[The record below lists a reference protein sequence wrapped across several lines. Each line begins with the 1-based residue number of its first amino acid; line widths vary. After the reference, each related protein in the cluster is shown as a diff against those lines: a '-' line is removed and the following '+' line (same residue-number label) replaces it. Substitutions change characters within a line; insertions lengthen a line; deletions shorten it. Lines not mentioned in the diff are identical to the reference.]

1 VASRTLDR
9 VGARLLSAS
18 QIDVWLQRPEL
29 ARTSSELLAVLPAHE
44 RARLTSFRTE
54 AARRQHLVARAL
66 CRVALSRYAGLPAD
80 RLRLTVEAH
89 GRPVLE
95 PGQIDLDLRF
105 SISHTTGLV
114 ACAVARGRDVGIDL
128 EHVQVDLDASALAER
143 FFSPREA
150 QDVRDRP
157 APERTRRFL
166 RYWTLKEAWLK
177 ARGVGLGS
185 ALPEAAFRLDDDGG
199 DKNCLAGDDGEDG
212 GWRFWQWCATPDH
225 VLAVACDRG
234 PARGPVELRVVESE
248 PIP

>member
-1 VASRTLDR
+1 M
-9 VGARLLSAS
+9 GARSLSAS
-18 QIDVWLQRPEL
+18 QIDVWISQPEL
-29 ARTSSELLAVLPAHE
+29 APASGELLGVLPEHE
-44 RARLTSFRTE
+44 HARVTSFRSD
-54 AARRQHLVARAL
+54 AARRQHLVARVL
-66 CRVALSRYAGLPAD
+66 CRVALSRYTGLPPD
-80 RLRLTVEAH
+80 RLRLSTEAH

-95 PGQIDLDLRF
+95 AGQIDLDLRF

-114 ACAVARGRDVGIDL
+114 ACAVARDRDVGIDV
-128 EHVQVDLDASALAER
+128 EHVQVDLDAIALAER

-185 ALPEAAFRLDDDGG
+185 ALSEAAFRLHDDGG
-199 DKNCLAGDDGEDG
+199 DKNCLAADDGEDG
-212 GWRFWQWCATPDH
+212 RWRFWQWWATTDH

-248 PIP
+248 RIP

>member
-1 VASRTLDR
+1 M
-9 VGARLLSAS
+9 SAS
-18 QIDVWLQRPEL
+18 QIDVWLLRPEL
-29 ARTSSELLAVLPAHE
+29 ARASRELLSVLPEHE
-44 RARLTSFRTE
+44 RARLTSFRSE
-54 AARRQHLVARAL
+54 AARRQHLVARVL
-66 CRVALSRYAGLPAD
+66 CRVALSRYTGLAAD
-80 RLRLTVEAH
+80 RLRLSVEPH

-95 PGQIDLDLRF
+95 AGQVDLDLRF

-114 ACAVARGRDVGIDL
+114 ACAVTRDRDVGIDV
-128 EHVQVDLDASALAER
+128 EHVHVDLDAVELAAR

-177 ARGVGLGS
+177 ARGVGLGT

-199 DKNCLAGDDGEDG
+199 DKNCLAADDGEDG
-212 GWRFWQWCATPDH
+212 MWRFWQWCATTDH
-225 VLAVACDRG
+225 ELAVACDRG